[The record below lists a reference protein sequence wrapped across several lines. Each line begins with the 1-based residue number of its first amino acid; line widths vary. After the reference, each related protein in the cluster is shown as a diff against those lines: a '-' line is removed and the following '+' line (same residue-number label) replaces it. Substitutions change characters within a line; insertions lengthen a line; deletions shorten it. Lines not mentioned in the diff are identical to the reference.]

1 MKNRPASVWNLCLT
15 EEAFKISEERMV
27 CSIKGA
33 RTTDHPPRKK
43 IKLGPYMP
51 PYTKKTLYDFIV
63 LQIGSHQVPRT
74 KLRKAQC

>member
-15 EEAFKISEERMV
+15 EEGFKISEERMV

-51 PYTKKTLYDFIV
+51 PYTK
-63 LQIGSHQVPRT
+63 
-74 KLRKAQC
+74 